1 MKHMSVLD
9 KHLEFVPQEW
19 RQPLVDVLDT
29 VDVVVSVCH
38 TMGIADTT
46 TVLELTKLVIDRHD
60 RNLSKD

>member
-1 MKHMSVLD
+1 MKHISVLD
-9 KHLEFVPQEW
+9 NHLKTIPQEW

-29 VDVVVSVCH
+29 VDVVVAVCH

-46 TVLELTKLVIDRHD
+46 TILELTKLVLDRHD

>member
-9 KHLEFVPQEW
+9 NHLKSIPQEW

-29 VDVVVSVCH
+29 VDVIVSVCH

-46 TVLELTKLVIDRHD
+46 TILELTKLVIDRHD
-60 RNLSKD
+60 RNLNKD

>member
-1 MKHMSVLD
+1 MKYISVLD
-9 KHLEFVPQEW
+9 GKLEAVPQEW

-38 TMGIADTT
+38 TMGITDTT
-46 TVLELTKLVIDRHD
+46 TILELTKLVLDRHD